1 MCAVSVVVLA
11 VIYFAIT
18 KLSIRLKLK
27 PFFTFTSALMF
38 IMCISFTGK
47 GVYELQEAGVI
58 GRTVIKGMNGFTL
71 DLLGIYDRLETLLP
85 QLILIVIT
93 VITVAI
99 QLKRDRKIKA
109 ELEQQAQK
117 K

>member
-1 MCAVSVVVLA
+1 
-11 VIYFAIT
+11 
-18 KLSIRLKLK
+18 
-27 PFFTFTSALMF
+27 
-38 IMCISFTGK
+38 
-47 GVYELQEAGVI
+47 
-58 GRTVIKGMNGFTL
+58 MNGFTL